1 MQIPFTL
8 TASILAGLIIAQF
21 SPLAIDITGS
31 GASLG
36 FIQLGENGN
45 EAIEQFTNQIAAS
58 DWLGPLAP
66 VALSPFFGLAMLTG
80 AATYG
85 PDWLTEHTRL
95 LGSGGGFD
103 SPTLFWV
110 MATLAV
116 VSSLPRLS
124 KLSKPLALACENL
137 ETYSSIIILLCIR
150 MFVTKEAAA
159 VDQASLQA
167 GLPAD
172 VLISIAVA
180 LNVIIINAVKLF
192 FEFLIW
198 LVPFPSVDAVLEVGN
213 KVLCAGLMGLYMFSP
228 TIATILNLT
237 VSLVCVFVFGWV
249 RRKSIY
255 YRNIIAVPLLERLL
269 PNWFAEPGERFT
281 AFLREGQLGL
291 PKCSRVT
298 VDPDGNKAT
307 IEGRWWFRRVR
318 VELTDCRSLVERGLL
333 SDTVRLRSS
342 NQDEI
347 VLSRRKSILTRQPT
361 LAMA

>member
-8 TASILAGLIIAQF
+8 TASILAGLVIAQF
-21 SPLAIDITGS
+21 SPLAVDWAPTE
-31 GASLG
+31 ATLG
-36 FIQLGENGN
+36 FVQLADSSN
-45 EAIEQFTNQIAAS
+45 ETIDQFTNQIAAS

-85 PDWLTEHTRL
+85 PEWLTERTGL

-110 MATLAV
+110 MVTLAV

-150 MFVTKEAAA
+150 MFVAKEAT
-159 VDQASLQA
+159 VGDEASLQA

-198 LVPFPSVDAVLEVGN
+198 LVPFPSVDAVLEAGN
-213 KVLCAGLMGLYMFSP
+213 KLLCAGLMGLYMFSP
-228 TIATILNLT
+228 TLATILNLA
-237 VSLVCVFVFGWV
+237 LLFVCVLVFGWV
-249 RRKSIY
+249 RRKSMY
-255 YRNIIAVPLLERLL
+255 YRNIIAVPLLERML

-298 VDPDGNKAT
+298 VDPDGNTAI

-318 VELTDCRSLVERGLL
+318 VELTDFRSVVERGLL
-333 SDTVRLRSS
+333 SDTVRLKSS

-347 VLSRRKSILTRQPT
+347 ILARRKSILTREPT